1 MNKKIAILVVLLIL
15 FVLFAAFGVL
25 QGLTADLRFKE
36 SNVDISSISNI
47 GVLDVLTAD
56 VNMIDD
62 ITIGASSS
70 PQYKRNFSKKGT
82 AVYSVNLEKIEV
94 FYSESVSGT
103 KTVFMKLPKL
113 EVKLYIDERTTNQIA
128 EYQKK
133 GWTGNAEDGFRTY
146 MKTAESG
153 YEEMKKSLQ
162 QYDGLMMQAEESA
175 IERIS
180 QLASAVFVE
189 NAKFEVFFETEGRTK
204 R

>member
-36 SNVDISSISNI
+36 SNVDISSISTI

-70 PQYKRNFSKKGT
+70 PQYKRIFSKKGT

>member
-36 SNVDISSISNI
+36 SNVDISSISTI